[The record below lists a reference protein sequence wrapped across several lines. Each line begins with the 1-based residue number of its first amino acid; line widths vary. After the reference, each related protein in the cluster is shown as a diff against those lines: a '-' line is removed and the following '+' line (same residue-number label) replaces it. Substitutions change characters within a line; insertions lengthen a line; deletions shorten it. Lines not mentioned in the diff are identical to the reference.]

1 MYGQLVLDFMEFECC
16 IWYTCFNFQ
25 TGISKCSRQLVSK
38 WETGDSIP
46 DIDRILVLFWFFEA
60 V

>member
-1 MYGQLVLDFMEFECC
+1 MILSEKIMELRKKKGWSQKELAEKLD
-16 IWYTCFNFQ
+16 I
-25 TGISKCSRQLVSK
+25 SRQLVSK

>member
-1 MYGQLVLDFMEFECC
+1 MNIGEVIKDKRQKRKLTQMELAELLKV
-16 IWYTCFNFQ
+16 TPQ
-25 TGISKCSRQLVSK
+25 AVSK
-38 WETGDSIP
+38 WAMGDSIP